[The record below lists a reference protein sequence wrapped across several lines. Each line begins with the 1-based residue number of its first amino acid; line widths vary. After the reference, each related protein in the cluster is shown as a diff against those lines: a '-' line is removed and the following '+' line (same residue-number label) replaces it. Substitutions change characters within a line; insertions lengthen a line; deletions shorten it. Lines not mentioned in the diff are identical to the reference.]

1 MQRAQEFL
9 INHLKTTGESY
20 DEIEDKSG
28 VSKATISR
36 MMKGQTVSTA
46 SLRLIADAYG
56 QMDEFLAVVSASAD
70 PKRAADELHE
80 MYKHSEQLITENCEE
95 RLRSMKG
102 QLTANEKMHER
113 EMRIIMDSDKR
124 VIDTLEKSVEKHFLI
139 GRRVFGQFVIFP
151 QNRIVFF
158 RQINHQITLCSK
170 PINHGR
176 DVFVIHRPVD
186 KFPHAKRIHF
196 IGRFQVDDLYNFLFL
211 STIDSDCNRQ
221 TQNEHRAYQNR
232 PNRAGHTR

>member
-36 MMKGQTVSTA
+36 MMNGQTVSTA

-124 VIDTLEKSVEKHFLI
+124 VIDTLEKSVESEKQHARTFQLLFYI
-139 GRRVFGQFVIFP
+139 CAV
-151 QNRIVFF
+151 
-158 RQINHQITLCSK
+158 LC
-170 PINHGR
+170 
-176 DVFVIHRPVD
+176 
-186 KFPHAKRIHF
+186 AAM
-196 IGRFQVDDLYNFLFL
+196 LFL
-211 STIDSDCNRQ
+211 L
-221 TQNEHRAYQNR
+221 AYYISYDISH
-232 PNRAGHTR
+232 AGIGIFG